1 LEQGRTDQ
9 GIHHGRQLRV
19 GGGIPD
25 GMVNSIDHSVHPL
38 MPVVGY
44 RGCLRLIEQISDALL
59 ERRDRDAADEDFE
72 LVL

>member
-1 LEQGRTDQ
+1 
-9 GIHHGRQLRV
+9 
-19 GGGIPD
+19 
-25 GMVNSIDHSVHPL
+25 